1 MTRRRF
7 SHRPKRT
14 RRGGGW
20 GISGNVPDIK
30 EKHTWSEFK
39 EIVDEFTKYGYDDF
53 LVEHKKIYDEQ
64 DMLEKE
70 GKRGTKRWQLLDD
83 VIHFNLM
90 LMGNACRF
98 VCPSKEPPVVVH
110 KHWRE
115 RGNEPV
121 LPIQRPLTRNM
132 AKALKGEK

>member
-1 MTRRRF
+1 MKLLGGKTRRHSGNRKL
-7 SHRPKRT
+7 RKT

-20 GISGNVPDIK
+20 GVSDEVPDIK
-30 EKHTWSEFK
+30 ETHTWGEFRA
-39 EIVDEFTKYGYDDF
+39 IVDEFTKYGYDDF

-64 DMLEKE
+64 DMLEQK

-98 VCPSKEPPVVVH
+98 VCPPKEPPVVVH
-110 KHWRE
+110 KHWR
-115 RGNEPV
+115 GAV
-121 LPIQRPLTRNM
+121 
-132 AKALKGEK
+132 